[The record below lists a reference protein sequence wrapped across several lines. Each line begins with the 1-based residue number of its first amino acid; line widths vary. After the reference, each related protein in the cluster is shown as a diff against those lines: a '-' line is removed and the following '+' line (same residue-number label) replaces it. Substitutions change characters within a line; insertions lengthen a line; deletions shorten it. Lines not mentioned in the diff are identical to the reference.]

1 MTLEPALAR
10 MVLIIQEG
18 HFKAN
23 QDTVSPQHTH
33 TQIKTFQIRQINS
46 VPR

>member
-10 MVLIIQEG
+10 MVLIMQEG

-33 TQIKTFQIRQINS
+33 TNQDLSNKTNQ
-46 VPR
+46 